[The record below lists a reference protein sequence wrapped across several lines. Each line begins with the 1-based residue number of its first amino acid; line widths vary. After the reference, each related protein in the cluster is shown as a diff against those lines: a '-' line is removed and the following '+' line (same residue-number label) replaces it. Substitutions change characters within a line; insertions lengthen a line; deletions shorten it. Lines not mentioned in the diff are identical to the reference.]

1 MLHDRGSVC
10 TYCGVGCDITA
21 QVKNNKI
28 LKIYAQND
36 GYVSRGKL
44 CIKGKTGFDFVDSDN
59 RIRNTRIK
67 KLFIQKNLELFPDHI
82 KKQIQLLQCF
92 DEDWYQSDYELATS
106 IAAWKLSE
114 IKKQYGRHSFCAT
127 GGARTSCESGFLL
140 QKFTR
145 EIMESPNIDNCA
157 RVCHAP
163 SLNGMAATIGEGAA
177 TNPYDDIFKTEFML
191 VIGSN
196 TTEAH
201 PIVANRMIEASRAKT
216 SELVVCDVRQIQLSK
231 FATDTIIMPYES
243 NLLLLNSIAYIILKE
258 NLYDQM
264 FIDTRTKEFASYKNS
279 ILNDQYANPEYFK
292 QIRGYEELAEQI
304 PIIARKYASKKS
316 MIFWGLGVTEN
327 KDGSYVVMAM
337 VNLALM
343 TGNIA
348 KEGAGLMPLRGQ
360 NNVQGTCDMGCLPY
374 YGPDYSKP
382 KEEGLK
388 TPDLINAMLNDEVK
402 AMMVMGEDTAH
413 IHPNLNKIDKA
424 LDNLELLITQD
435 LFMNAIAKKSD
446 IVFGV
451 KSAYEKT
458 GVYVNAM
465 RRLHL
470 SQPLVENDLPDD
482 WNVIT
487 DIENKMKGQFSYKT
501 SEDIWENIRIEAP
514 YRYGGASYNKLM
526 KHRSKGMQWPISKKD
541 TPILHLDGF
550 NTPDGLGK
558 FIYNG
563 YQLRGQ
569 IKKLVN
575 KENFDTFYLTTGRN
589 LIHYNNAAQTIET
602 EKLKSKHNED
612 TILACIDDKDKIKSQ
627 KVILKTIY
635 GQTQPLPIKFV
646 KTIKPKT
653 LFTTFHHAKSHLNS
667 IFGDES
673 DVNTKT
679 ALFKSLEVEVIEVS
693 NI

>member
-1 MLHDRGSVC
+1 MQHDIGTVC

-21 QVKNNKI
+21 QVQDNKI
-28 LKIYAQND
+28 LKIYAQSD

-44 CIKGKTGFDFVDSDN
+44 CIKGKTGFDFVASDN

-67 KLFIQKNLELFPDHI
+67 KSFIEKNLESFPQELKARVHT
-82 KKQIQLLQCF
+82 LQSLN
-92 DEDWYQSDYELATS
+92 ELWYESNYELATS
-106 IAAWKLSE
+106 IAAWKLSQ
-114 IKKQYGRHSFCAT
+114 IKEHYGRHSFCAT

-145 EIMESPNIDNCA
+145 ETMESPHIDNCA

-177 TNPYDDIFKTEFML
+177 TNPFDDIFKTEFML

-216 SELVVCDVRQIQLSK
+216 SELVVCDVRTIQLSK
-231 FATDTIIMPYES
+231 FATDTVVMPYES
-243 NLLLLNSIAYIILKE
+243 NLLFLNAIAYVILQE
-258 NLYDQM
+258 NLYNQE
-264 FIDTRTKEFASYKNS
+264 FINTRTKEFEEYKKS
-279 ILNDQYANPEYFK
+279 ILQDPFANPEYFLN
-292 QIRGYEELAEQI
+292 IVGYEDLAEQI
-304 PIIARKYASKKS
+304 PVIARKYASKKS
-316 MIFWGLGVTEN
+316 MIFWGLGITEN
-327 KDGSYVVMAM
+327 LDGSYAVMAM

-374 YGPDYSKP
+374 YGPDYSTP
-382 KEEGLK
+382 KEIGLK
-388 TPDLINAMLNDEVK
+388 TPDLMDAMLQGEVK
-402 AMMVMGEDTAH
+402 AMMIMGEDTAH
-413 IHPNLNKIDKA
+413 IHPNLNKVNKA
-424 LDNLELLITQD
+424 LDQLELIITQD
-435 LFMNAIAKKSD
+435 LFMNEIAQKSD

-470 SQPLVENDLPDD
+470 SQPLVENNLPDD

-487 DIENKMKGQFSYKT
+487 DIENKIKGQFLYKT
-501 SEDIWENIRIEAP
+501 SEDIWEDVRVEAP
-514 YRYGGASYNKLM
+514 YRYGGASYNKLK
-526 KHRSKGMQWPISKKD
+526 KHRTKGMQWPVGKKD
-541 TPILHLDGF
+541 TPILHLESF
-550 NTPDGLGK
+550 NTPDGLGT
-558 FIYNG
+558 FIYNS
-563 YQLRGQ
+563 YTLRGQ
-569 IKKLVN
+569 IEKLVK
-575 KENFDTFYLTTGRN
+575 KENFDTFYLTTGRS
-589 LIHYNNAAQTIET
+589 LIHYNNAAQTKET
-602 EKLKSKHNED
+602 KKLISRHSED
-612 TILACIDDKDKIKSQ
+612 TLLVSIDDKDKIKGD
-627 KVILKTIY
+627 KVILKTQY
-635 GQTQPLPIKFV
+635 GQTQPLSIKFV
-646 KTIKPKT
+646 KTIKTKT
-653 LFTTFHHAKSHLNS
+653 LFATFHHATSNINF

-679 ALFKSLEVEVIEVS
+679 ARFKSLEVNLIVV
-693 NI
+693 